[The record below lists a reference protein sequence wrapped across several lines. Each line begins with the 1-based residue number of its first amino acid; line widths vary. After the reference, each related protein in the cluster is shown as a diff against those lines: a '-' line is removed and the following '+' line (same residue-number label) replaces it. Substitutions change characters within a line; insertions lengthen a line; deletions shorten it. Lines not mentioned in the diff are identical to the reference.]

1 MSLRCLGWMPISE
14 WRVSSLF
21 IVISF
26 NLPFFVI
33 VYAQAFF
40 FVLPTLF
47 AVSIGELVF
56 DALAYSP
63 NLFAIRAFVVRV
75 H

>member
-1 MSLRCLGWMPISE
+1 MPISE
-14 WRVSSLF
+14 WRVLPLF
-21 IVISF
+21 VVISF

-40 FVLPTLF
+40 FVLT
-47 AVSIGELVF
+47 
-56 DALAYSP
+56 ALLAISLALTQHP

>member
-26 NLPFFVI
+26 DLPFFVI

-40 FVLPTLF
+40 FVLSTLF
-47 AVSIGELVF
+47 AVSI
-56 DALAYSP
+56 ALTNSP
-63 NLFAIRAFVVRV
+63 NLFAVRAFVVRV